1 VGRKQ
6 RYAQDSEYRARESAR
21 RRAYHRAHK
30 HEISTRRQG
39 GHLERRYGISR
50 EDYAALLARQGGVCA
65 ICAKPSKKT
74 LCVDHCHST
83 GKIRGLLCRKCNFG
97 LGCYAED
104 QAAMIA
110 ALAYLGRGAFHRDGA
125 GSAAQRALLARAAL
139 PPGRTRIAVLTEAH
153 LPIRF
158 DAAPFAQLAGIG
170 GRTSA
175 LRPIMRDVLLTSSS
189 HAQPNGADM
198 SIDDVPPDG
207 GETTRPNT
215 TTHKTSRPM
224 WEALDAELR
233 RESDDGD
240 GPKAAMLQLIARKLA
255 AKALDGDLGAI
266 KEIFDRMDGKS
277 VAGTAPEEPPGK
289 VVFQWK
295 DPE

>member
-1 VGRKQ
+1 VRRKE
-6 RYAQDSEYRARESAR
+6 RYARDAAYRARASAR
-21 RRAYHRAHK
+21 RRAYHRRHK
-30 HEISTRRQG
+30 HEISVRRQG
-39 GHLERRYGISR
+39 GHLKRRYGISR
-50 EDYAALLARQGGVCA
+50 ADYAALLARQGGVCA
-65 ICAKPSKKT
+65 ICGKPPEKT

-83 GKIRGLLCRKCNFG
+83 GRIRGLLCRKCNFG

-110 ALAYLGRGAFHRDGA
+110 ALAYLGHGAFDCDGS

-139 PPGRTRIAVLTEAH
+139 PPSPTRIAVLTEAH
-153 LPIRF
+153 IRF
-158 DAAPFAQLAGIG
+158 GAAPPLARGAGIG
-170 GRTSA
+170 RTMA
-175 LRPIMRDVLLTSSS
+175 LRPTTRGRAGPPTNAIRI
-189 HAQPNGADM
+189 QRNGGDM

-207 GETTRPNT
+207 G
-215 TTHKTSRPM
+215 KTARPM
-224 WEALDAELR
+224 WEALAAELR

-240 GPKAAMLQLIARKLA
+240 GADILRLIARKLA

-277 VAGTAPEEPPGK
+277 VAGATADEPPGK
-289 VVFQWK
+289 VIFEWK